1 MLTDCSTGGIIA
13 LAFGDKIL
21 SLEDCDQLFTQLS
34 RQAFTLRKG
43 QNLHFF
49 RHVQLLVKK
58 SKYESRPLN
67 QALKSTFTSDS
78 VLFGRPAAQDRLK
91 VAVTATSGSGS
102 QAYVM
107 SNYNTK
113 NRRSSKDERKGASYI
128 RYRPDNPSNEIK
140 IWEA

>member
-1 MLTDCSTGGIIA
+1 MLADCSTGGIIA
-13 LAFGDKIL
+13 LAFGDQML
-21 SLEDCDQLFTQLS
+21 PLDDCERIFSHLS

-43 QNLHFF
+43 QKLHFY

-67 QALKSTFTSDS
+67 AALRSTFTSDS
-78 VLFGRPAAQDRLK
+78 ALFRCRTSQDRLK
-91 VAVTATSGSGS
+91 VAVTATSSSGS

-113 NRRSSKDERKGASYI
+113 NTRNSKDDRKGASYT
-128 RYRPDNPSNEIK
+128 RYRPDQPYNEIK
-140 IWEA
+140 VWEA